1 MNGKNKLL
9 NENVHIEALAH
20 DILFTMY
27 FLNCNTLMTR
37 FQWNMKSKYDRNI
50 LNHIKKNY
58 ILIM

>member
-20 DILFTMY
+20 DTLFTMH

-37 FQWNMKSKYDRNI
+37 FQWNMKSK
-50 LNHIKKNY
+50 
-58 ILIM
+58 

>member
-20 DILFTMY
+20 DTLFTMY

-37 FQWNMKSKYDRNI
+37 FQWNMKSK
-50 LNHIKKNY
+50 
-58 ILIM
+58 